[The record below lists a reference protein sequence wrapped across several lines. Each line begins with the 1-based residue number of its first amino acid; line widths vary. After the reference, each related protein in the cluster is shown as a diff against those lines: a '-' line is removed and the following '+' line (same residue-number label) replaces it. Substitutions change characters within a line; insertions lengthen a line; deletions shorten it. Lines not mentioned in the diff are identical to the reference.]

1 MSLAIDIFLILVPFF
16 IGIVLLIFFKLKAD
30 LVGTIIFV
38 IVLIISIFYFNTDW
52 RVSLIVS
59 LAGIIKS
66 FPITLMVLT
75 SILMMTYME
84 KTGALAKLVV
94 SFKKIG
100 GGNQAFQIM
109 IINLALGTFLVSIG
123 ATPVTMLP
131 PVLAAMGYS
140 AFSSVALPAIG
151 YDPLCTYALLAVP
164 ASFFADFMGITLV
177 ESGRA
182 FSYYMPLVTLG
193 IAIGM
198 IWLAGGKKLLFS
210 KDGLLFSLIGG
221 LTAGGTA
228 LGINLLTLLPLGG
241 YFAEV
246 LVLLTGV
253 IAGMFTATIL
263 IIVAKIKKIK
273 IIDASVLT
281 DEEKE
286 IDKSM
291 PLVKALCPWLLLVFF
306 ILITNLIPQVYSFLH
321 SSLPLTITLGEIKI
335 NTSIFSHAYFWV
347 LVATICSIPIL
358 GKGKQTMKVWIK
370 RSYRPVYAVAI
381 FFAIAYIIIYS
392 GTRYSNL
399 IMDGSIISQNWF
411 KFSNNN
417 MINILALASADIFG
431 NMYPLIVPFI
441 GLFAG
446 FISGSETSA
455 IAMFTN
461 YHAETAAALG
471 ISALA
476 VGTANGI
483 GGGLASVLSPAKI
496 QNAAAVI
503 DQVGIEGEVIKK
515 TAPIAILMTLSVA
528 AICLCWANSY
538 IWWKWL
544 IVFGIYFAIIG
555 SLGVF
560 MYHRKEK
567 ISN

>member
-1 MSLAIDIFLILVPFF
+1 MSLAIDVLLILIPFF
-16 IGIVLLIFFKLKAD
+16 IGIVLLIFFKFKAD
-30 LVGTIIFV
+30 MVGTIIFV
-38 IVLIISIFYFNTDW
+38 IVLLLSIFYFNTDW
-52 RVSLIVS
+52 KVAFIVS

-66 FPITLMVLT
+66 FPISLMVLT
-75 SILMMTYME
+75 SILMMTYMQ

-123 ATPVTMLP
+123 ATPITMLP

-140 AFSSVALPAIG
+140 AFASVALPAIG

-164 ASFFADFMGITLV
+164 ASVFADFMGITLV

-193 IAIGM
+193 IAMGM
-198 IWLAGGKKLLFS
+198 LWLAGGKKLLFS
-210 KDGLLFSLIGG
+210 KDGLLFGLIGG
-221 LTAGGTA
+221 LTAGMTA
-228 LGINLLTLLPLGG
+228 LGTNLLTLLPLGNS
-241 YFAEV
+241 FAEV

-253 IAGMFTATIL
+253 IAGIVTAMSL
-263 IIVAKIKKIK
+263 IIVALIKKIK

-281 DEEKE
+281 DEEKKT
-286 IDKSM
+286 DKSM
-291 PLVKALCPWLLLVFF
+291 SLIKALSPWLFLIGFVM
-306 ILITNLIPQVYSFLH
+306 ITNLIPPIYTFLH
-321 SSLPLTITLGEIKI
+321 SSLPLAITLGEITI
-335 NTSIFSHAYFWV
+335 NTAIFSHAYFWV
-347 LVATICSIPIL
+347 LIATICSIPIL
-358 GKGKQTMKVWIK
+358 GRGKQTMKVWIK
-370 RSYRPVYAVAI
+370 RSFRPVYAAAI

-392 GTRYSNL
+392 GTRYSNI
-399 IMDGSIISQNWF
+399 IMDGSIISQNWH

-417 MINILALASADIFG
+417 MVNILALTSAAVFG
-431 NMYPLIVPFI
+431 NMYPLIAPFI

-461 YHAETAAALG
+461 LHAETAAALG

-544 IVFGIYFAIIG
+544 IVFGMFLTVLV
-555 SLGVF
+555 SLGLF
-560 MYHRKEK
+560 IYYRKEK
-567 ISN
+567 QK

>member
-1 MSLAIDIFLILVPFF
+1 MSLAIDILFILIPFF
-16 IGIVLLIFFKLKAD
+16 IGIVLLIFFKFKAD
-30 LVGTIIFV
+30 MVGTIIFV
-38 IVLIISIFYFNTDW
+38 IILITSIFYFNTDW
-52 RVSLIVS
+52 KISFVVS

-66 FPITLMVLT
+66 FPISLMVLT

-84 KTGALAKLVV
+84 KTGALAKIVV

-140 AFSSVALPAIG
+140 AFASVALPAIG

-198 IWLAGGKKLLFS
+198 LWLAGGKKLLFS
-210 KDGLLFSLIGG
+210 RDGLLFGLIGG
-221 LTAGGTA
+221 LSAGGTA
-228 LGINLLTLLPLGG
+228 LFTNLLTLLPLGG
-241 YFAEV
+241 TFAEV

-253 IAGMFTATIL
+253 IAGIVTATIL
-263 IIVAKIKKIK
+263 VIVALIKKIK

-281 DEEKE
+281 DEEKK

-291 PLVKALCPWLLLVFF
+291 SLVKALSPWLLLISFVM
-306 ILITNLIPQVYSFLH
+306 ITNLIPPIYTFLH
-321 SSLPLTITLGEIKI
+321 SSLPLTISLGEIKI
-335 NTSIFSHAYFWV
+335 NTAIFSHAYFWV
-347 LVATICSIPIL
+347 LIATICSIPIL
-358 GKGKQTMKVWIK
+358 GRGKQTMKVWIK
-370 RSYRPVYAVAI
+370 RSYRPVYAAAI

-392 GTRYSNL
+392 GTRFSS
-399 IMDGSIISQNWF
+399 IIVDGNIISQIWYR
-411 KFSNNN
+411 FSNNN
-417 MINILALASADIFG
+417 IINILALVSADIFG

-476 VGTANGI
+476 VGTA
-483 GGGLASVLSPAKI
+483 
-496 QNAAAVI
+496 
-503 DQVGIEGEVIKK
+503 
-515 TAPIAILMTLSVA
+515 
-528 AICLCWANSY
+528 
-538 IWWKWL
+538 
-544 IVFGIYFAIIG
+544 
-555 SLGVF
+555 
-560 MYHRKEK
+560 
-567 ISN
+567 